1 MESVTEGFCWALTN
15 DEIAKKALSIGAREG
30 MPEYCLI
37 FDKDFIMIEFK
48 NTHILSSMRL
58 VLLISLFVTL
68 TFVYSHNL
76 CAQNNKPF
84 TVVLDAGHGGKDPGN
99 RGNNYYEK
107 KIALSVALKTG
118 ALLKKEKDVKV
129 VYTRTTDRYVTL
141 NGRASIANK
150 AKADLFVSIHCDAH
164 NSNAYGAG
172 TFVMGL
178 HRNKDNFRIS
188 QKENSVIFLE
198 DNYEQEYD
206 GFDPNNP
213 ESVISLV
220 LMQEDYLNQSIEAAN
235 YIQQSFVK
243 NLRRKNRTVKQA
255 GFLVLRNTYMPSVLV
270 ETGFLTNSKEGA
282 YLNSKRGQNEMSRA
296 IANAIM
302 KYKSSLDGTL
312 FSGLVMEDI
321 PEQQTAVKEQP
332 NSSILYRIQ
341 IAASTNKMET
351 KSYNFKGLAPIT
363 RIKRGSIYRYYYG
376 NFKSYKEAKATML
389 NVTAKGYKGAYIK
402 AFESEKEVSITR
414 EMKSN

>member
-1 MESVTEGFCWALTN
+1 MCIRDS
-15 DEIAKKALSIGAREG
+15 
-30 MPEYCLI
+30 
-37 FDKDFIMIEFK
+37 
-48 NTHILSSMRL
+48 
-58 VLLISLFVTL
+58 
-68 TFVYSHNL
+68 
-76 CAQNNKPF
+76 
-84 TVVLDAGHGGKDPGN
+84 HGGKDPGN

-118 ALLKKEKDVKV
+118 ALLKKEKDVRV

-220 LMQEDYLNQSIEAAN
+220 LMQEDYLNQSIEAASF
-235 YIQQSFVK
+235 IQNSFVS
-243 NLRRKNRTVKQA
+243 NLKRKNRTVKQA

-270 ETGFLTNSKEGA
+270 ELGFLTNKKEENNAPGEVSHRQA
-282 YLNSKRGQNEMSRA
+282 LWTATAATVGLGNIAGVA
-296 IANAIM
+296 IAVSLGGPGATFWMILAGFFGM
-302 KYKSSLDGTL
+302 SLKFCECTLGVKYRVINEDGSV
-312 FSGLVMEDI
+312 SGLSLIHISE
-321 PEQQTAVKEQP
+321 P
-332 NSSILYRIQ
+332 
-341 IAASTNKMET
+341 
-351 KSYNFKGLAPIT
+351 T
-363 RIKRGSIYRYYYG
+363 RQAEIC
-376 NFKSYKEAKATML
+376 
-389 NVTAKGYKGAYIK
+389 
-402 AFESEKEVSITR
+402 
-414 EMKSN
+414 

>member
-1 MESVTEGFCWALTN
+1 
-15 DEIAKKALSIGAREG
+15 

-37 FDKDFIMIEFK
+37 FDKDFSLFGFK

-58 VLLISLFVTL
+58 IVAVSFFLVLGFLVPRKL
-68 TFVYSHNL
+68 Y
-76 CAQNNKPF
+76 AQSQKPF
-84 TVVLDAGHGGKDPGN
+84 TVVIDAGHGGKDPGN
-99 RGNNYYEK
+99 RGNSYYEK
-107 KIALSVALKTG
+107 KIVLSIALKTG
-118 ALLKKEKDVKV
+118 ALLKKEKGVKV
-129 VYTRTTDRYVTL
+129 VYTRTTDEYITL
-141 NGRASIANK
+141 NGRANIANK

-172 TFVMGL
+172 TFVLGL
-178 HRNKDNFRIS
+178 HRNQDNFRIS

-235 YIQQSFVK
+235 HIQQSFVK
-243 NLRRKNRTVKQA
+243 NLKRKNRTVKQA

-270 ETGFLTNSKEGA
+270 ETGFLTNPKEGA

-302 KYKSSLDGTL
+302 QYKASLDGTL
-312 FSGLVMEDI
+312 FNGLVID
-321 PEQQTAVKEQP
+321 TA
-332 NSSILYRIQ
+332 SINNDNIEHQKNANPIVYRIQ
-341 IAASTNKMET
+341 IAASTKNIKT
-351 KSYNFKGLAPIT
+351 ASYNFKGLTPIT
-363 RIKRGSIYRYYYG
+363 RVQKGNLYRYFYG
-376 NFKSYKEAKATML
+376 DFTSYRKAKATL
-389 NVTAKGYKGAYIK
+389 KNVTAKGYKGAYIK
-402 AFESEKEVSITR
+402 AFKNGLEVSITP